1 MFMIRSIRRRLHVA
15 KRRRTATTFPQILYS
30 VMYMQI
36 SDGETQKLIQEAT
49 RSLNTSHKRNPMN
62 LRFGASV
69 MTLKGSVYSSS
80 AYWSDTLT
88 LALHAEQAAL
98 AHAASHGERDI
109 VAGCCVSTADDKG
122 EIFCHP

>member
-1 MFMIRSIRRRLHVA
+1 
-15 KRRRTATTFPQILYS
+15 
-30 VMYMQI
+30 
-36 SDGETQKLIQEAT
+36 
-49 RSLNTSHKRNPMN
+49 MN

-109 VAGCCVSTADDKG
+109 VAVCCVSTEDDKG
-122 EIFCHP
+122 EIFCHPCGLCKQLLYESSRDSSIDIEVVMANLKGGYLNKRISEMILFPWP